1 MMNFLKRSKKNWFPN
16 DPIHLKTVLRTT
28 FLGENNRGIL
38 RLIIAIFISAVL
50 LVLVKN
56 AYHQAFMKL
65 QSLKEQHDTL
75 HTEWMQLMIEEG
87 TWGNYD
93 RVNQVATGPLQ
104 MTVPSP
110 FNTKILVITTPYND
124 SIRSKAENSILGKE
138 SFDEGYLPT
147 VQPFAN

>member
-1 MMNFLKRSKKNWFPN
+1 MSFIKRWRNNWFPH
-16 DPIHLKTVLRTT
+16 DPIQLKTVLSMT

-38 RLIIAIFISAVL
+38 RLIIAIFISAFL
-50 LVLVKN
+50 LVMVKN

-65 QSLKEQHDTL
+65 QSLKQQHDTL

-93 RVNQVATGPLQ
+93 RINQVATGALQ

-110 FNTKILVITTPYND
+110 FNTKILLITTPYNE
-124 SIRSKAENSILGKE
+124 SIRSKAENSILGKQ

-147 VQPFAN
+147 EQPFP

>member
-1 MMNFLKRSKKNWFPN
+1 MKDFFRRMKKNWFPE
-16 DPIHLKTVLRTT
+16 DPIHLKTVLSGT
-28 FLGENNRGIL
+28 FLGESNRGIL
-38 RLIIAIFISAVL
+38 RLMIAIFLSALL

-65 QSLKEQHDTL
+65 QSLKQEHDTL

-93 RVNQVATGPLQ
+93 RVNQVASDQLQ

-124 SIRSKAENSILGKE
+124 SIRSKAEHSILGKE
-138 SFDEGYLPT
+138 SFDEGYLPAPST
-147 VQPFAN
+147 P

>member
-1 MMNFLKRSKKNWFPN
+1 MKNFIKRSKKNWFPQ
-16 DPIHLKTVLRTT
+16 DPIRLKSVLSTT
-28 FLGENNRGIL
+28 FLGESNRGIL
-38 RLIIAIFISAVL
+38 RLIIAIFISAFL

-93 RVNQVATGPLQ
+93 RVNQIATGPLQ

-110 FNTKILVITTPYND
+110 FNTKILVITTPYDESLRNKAED
-124 SIRSKAENSILGKE
+124 SILSKE
-138 SFDEGYLPT
+138 SFDDGYLPAP
-147 VQPFAN
+147 QPFNN